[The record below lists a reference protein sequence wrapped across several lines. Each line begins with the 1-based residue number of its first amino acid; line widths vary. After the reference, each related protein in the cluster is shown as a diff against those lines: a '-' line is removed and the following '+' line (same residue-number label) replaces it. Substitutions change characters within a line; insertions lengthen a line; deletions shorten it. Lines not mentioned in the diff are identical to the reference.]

1 MHLSLVRM
9 ANSSTTSDPPQGVS
23 ASILPYVC
31 LVRHG
36 ETIRTITR
44 QHTGRTD
51 IPLTIRGEDQANAL
65 RARLRD
71 MRFSDVFTSPLQ
83 RARRT
88 CELAG
93 FGAIAA
99 ADANLV
105 EWDYGEYEGQRT
117 SEIRAG
123 RPTWHL
129 FDDGAPKGEAVADIA
144 ARADRVISRVRHCAG
159 NVLLFGHQ
167 DIFRVIAARWLGL
180 VAGEGRRLYLD
191 TGSLSII
198 GYDHALDEPV
208 IRLWNVGSR

>member
-1 MHLSLVRM
+1 
-9 ANSSTTSDPPQGVS
+9 
-23 ASILPYVC
+23 
-31 LVRHG
+31 
-36 ETIRTITR
+36 
-44 QHTGRTD
+44 
-51 IPLTIRGEDQANAL
+51 
-65 RARLRD
+65 

-123 RPTWHL
+123 RPTWNL
-129 FDDGAPKGEAVADIA
+129 FDDGAPKGEAVAAIA
-144 ARADRVISRVRHCAG
+144 ARADRVISRVRQCVG

-180 VAGEGRRLYLD
+180 VPAEGRRLYLD
-191 TGSLSII
+191 PGSLSII

-208 IRLWNVGSR
+208 IRL